1 MASLRTIRGISWD
14 HPRGFD
20 CLAANVPAF
29 ESANPD
35 IEVIWER
42 RSLKQ
47 FGEQPIDMLAEHY
60 DLIVLDH
67 PFVGHG
73 SASGC
78 LVDITPIIGR
88 DAVNAMLDDSVGKSS
103 ASYHWEGGVYGL
115 PTDAAAQ
122 VASYRPDLLRELGR
136 DVPGNF
142 AETIA
147 LAKAATADGK
157 TIATPACPTD
167 AMCLVLSFTAN
178 LGEPLGDE
186 PGRFWDRQALVEALA
201 HIEELV
207 GASHPSSLGWNPI
220 QTYEAMSTTDD
231 IAYVPFA
238 FGYSNFSRL
247 GVTKPILF
255 TDVAGPGRDPKA
267 GALLGGAGCAVTK
280 SATDYEAIG
289 RYLRFV
295 HDPAHQRGAYF
306 DEGGQPGSR
315 TAWLDERVNERSQNF
330 FRDTLETLDKS
341 FLRPRF
347 AGFLDF
353 FEEGGEIVHAHL
365 RGACSREVAIDRL
378 AEHYDRSVGLEAAQS

>member
-29 ESANPD
+29 EAANPD

-78 LVDITPIIGR
+78 LVDIAPIIGQG
-88 DAVNAMLDDSVGKSS
+88 AVDAMLDDSVGKSS

-136 DVPGNF
+136 DVPGTF
-142 AETIA
+142 AETLA
-147 LAKAATADGK
+147 LAKAATAEGK

-220 QTYEAMSTTDD
+220 QTYEAMSKTDD

-315 TAWLDERVNERSQNF
+315 TAWLDERVNQRSQNF

-347 AGFLDF
+347 TGFLDF

-378 AEHYDRSVGLEAAQS
+378 AEHYDRSVGLETAQS